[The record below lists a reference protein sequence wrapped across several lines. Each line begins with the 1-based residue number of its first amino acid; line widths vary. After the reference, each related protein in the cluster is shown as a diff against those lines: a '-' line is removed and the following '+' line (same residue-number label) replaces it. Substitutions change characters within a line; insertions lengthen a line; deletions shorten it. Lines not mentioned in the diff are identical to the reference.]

1 MLSNPMVD
9 NDRFVPKFY
18 TFWIIIP
25 PLMEEVIV
33 KQTISMKMAGEH
45 VTIVE
50 RECVEKRN
58 LGAFAIGAPSL
69 DESQASPIG
78 ASSLAPALID
88 CVQLNDLGS
97 STELFAGGELLAD
110 PRSAMSPNDD
120 MQNPD
125 KAVIE
130 RSLEIPQLRKSDLIF
145 LFQKKLTPTDCDPK
159 AGRFLVPK
167 FYAEKFLPM
176 VPGQPSVPITIKDI
190 KGRPWDLML
199 RWWQNK
205 NSRKKLPDNEL
216 IVDLIRLHAGV
227 TVAASGAPATRN

>member
-1 MLSNPMVD
+1 MSLNAFEINESYGITC
-9 NDRFVPKFY
+9 K
-18 TFWIIIP
+18 
-25 PLMEEVIV
+25 
-33 KQTISMKMAGEH
+33 
-45 VTIVE
+45 
-50 RECVEKRN
+50 ECVEKRN

-69 DESQASPIG
+69 DESQASPTG

-110 PRSAMSPNDD
+110 PGSAMSPNDD
-120 MQNPD
+120 MQNAD

-130 RSLEIPQLRKSDLIF
+130 SSLEIPQLRKSDLIF

-159 AGRFLVPK
+159 SGRFLVPK

-205 NSRKKLPDNEL
+205 NRRKYVIDGTRACVQEMQWSVGDILKFYRNLPDNEL
-216 IVDLIRLHAGV
+216 IMDLVRTHAGV
-227 TVAASGAPATRN
+227 TVAASSASATRN